1 MPRPWGIKEALEEL
15 VAFSLIAVSRANRG
29 LWSKSRG
36 KDLEGG
42 NKVPVTLNDRD
53 VIIRD
58 TQRFMTLVV
67 ILVDFLTARNHKI
80 LRYSDGRLEL
90 R

>member
-15 VAFSLIAVSRANRG
+15 VAFPLIAVSRANRG
-29 LWSKSRG
+29 LWSKFRG
-36 KDLEGG
+36 RDLECG

-58 TQRFMTLVV
+58 TQRFMTFAV
-67 ILVDFLTARNHKI
+67 ILVDFLTTRNDKI
-80 LRYSDGRLEL
+80 LRYSDGRLQP